1 MDNTSQVRFEIEQTD
16 IKSTCIV
23 ASMIALLALSLSQCS
38 VLTPNVNNEKAYA
51 IALTIFT
58 NTLEVYND
66 TFDKMPME
74 VQNRWRELI
83 DPKIKRARRALII
96 WKLAL
101 ESNDGIEA
109 QKNYHRIW
117 LELQAELINAKILE
131 GA

>member
-1 MDNTSQVRFEIEQTD
+1 
-16 IKSTCIV
+16 
-23 ASMIALLALSLSQCS
+23 MIALLALSLSQCS